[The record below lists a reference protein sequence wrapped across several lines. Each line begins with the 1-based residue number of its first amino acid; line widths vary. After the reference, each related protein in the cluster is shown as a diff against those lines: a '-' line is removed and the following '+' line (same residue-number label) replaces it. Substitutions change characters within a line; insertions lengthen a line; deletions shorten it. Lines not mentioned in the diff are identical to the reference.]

1 MLNYQSFIYL
11 DKIFERQDKT
21 DVPEYYDSMISLLA
35 PLLNLLPNM
44 ITNYTKKFEIY
55 VRSSTYPFV
64 YGGQQ
69 CYGLYRDDSNCNIL
83 GNQYCISNPL
93 YNTITLRI
101 NSITNGVSLIVDVMS
116 NLHEICH
123 ILQYIRSDDG
133 GSGTEEENHAQ
144 IFSLMMFMNYY
155 SDIVRDDVPD
165 IDDDFTTYIHSIVKP
180 QFSNSDLNVIG
191 RGVNFISEH
200 GIDPILEMNIYRHY
214 CHRSPEY
221 SLDISTI
228 QTIMNIIPS
237 LSKTL
242 DVESVAQIFTLSREF
257 VDAGL
262 KEQPYLPILFTY
274 AKDFKEF
281 IIDDLIC

>member
-1 MLNYQSFIYL
+1 
-11 DKIFERQDKT
+11 
-21 DVPEYYDSMISLLA
+21 
-35 PLLNLLPNM
+35 
-44 ITNYTKKFEIY
+44 
-55 VRSSTYPFV
+55 
-64 YGGQQ
+64 
-69 CYGLYRDDSNCNIL
+69 
-83 GNQYCISNPL
+83 
-93 YNTITLRI
+93 
-101 NSITNGVSLIVDVMS
+101 
-116 NLHEICH
+116 
-123 ILQYIRSDDG
+123 
-133 GSGTEEENHAQ
+133 
-144 IFSLMMFMNYY
+144 
-155 SDIVRDDVPD
+155 
-165 IDDDFTTYIHSIVKP
+165 
-180 QFSNSDLNVIG
+180 
-191 RGVNFISEH
+191 
-200 GIDPILEMNIYRHY
+200 MNIYRHY